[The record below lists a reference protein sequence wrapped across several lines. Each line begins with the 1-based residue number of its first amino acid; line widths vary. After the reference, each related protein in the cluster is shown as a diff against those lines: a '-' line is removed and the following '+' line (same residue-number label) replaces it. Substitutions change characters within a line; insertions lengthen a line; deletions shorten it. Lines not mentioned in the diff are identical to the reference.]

1 MRRDARRRH
10 ARSRRGK
17 IVGGKAIARRLNF
30 SQLRELNESTDKQKQ
45 PTVAPTRELVCPR
58 STKRKHRDKT
68 SIPSLAEAYAYNDT
82 LPSPTL
88 EATKTRW
95 RPLGPFCIPH
105 GQTYG
110 SGPGCRPSISGRVSA
125 IAIDPNDPQVLYN
138 VACVYSLTGEPDQ
151 AFDILERALPDF
163 AEEFYKW
170 FKNDSDLDP
179 IRSHPRYEKLLRLI
193 E

>member
-10 ARSRRGK
+10 ARSGRGK

-125 IAIDPNDPQVLYN
+125 IAIDPNDPDHIVIGSGGGGGIWSTRDN
-138 VACVYSLTGEPDQ
+138 GKFWIPD
-151 AFDILERALPDF
+151 
-163 AEEFYKW
+163 
-170 FKNDSDLDP
+170 
-179 IRSHPRYEKLLRLI
+179 
-193 E
+193 